1 MTHRPLVVSKTPN
14 LSTCPG
20 LSSTVIQVRPCWRH
34 RQKKQACIRMKNK
47 KKKSHQM
54 LTITRGSSRQPLYP
68 RTYPWL
74 QNTSTPSPS
83 QTQSLPCY
91 PFLHNL
97 IRPSL
102 LKPLVFFRCQ
112 PLSSLSLVNIW
123 KSTIPPSH
131 APLPHLHKRHAA
143 R

>member
-1 MTHRPLVVSKTPN
+1 VSGTELGWLAWSAWSRLVQTGARVTHRPLVVSKTPN

-47 KKKSHQM
+47 KKKSHQT
-54 LTITRGSSRQPLYP
+54 LTITRGSSRQLLYP

-97 IRPSL
+97 IRS
-102 LKPLVFFRCQ
+102 FFIKAFGLFAVS
-112 PLSSLSLVNIW
+112 P
-123 KSTIPPSH
+123 
-131 APLPHLHKRHAA
+131 
-143 R
+143 